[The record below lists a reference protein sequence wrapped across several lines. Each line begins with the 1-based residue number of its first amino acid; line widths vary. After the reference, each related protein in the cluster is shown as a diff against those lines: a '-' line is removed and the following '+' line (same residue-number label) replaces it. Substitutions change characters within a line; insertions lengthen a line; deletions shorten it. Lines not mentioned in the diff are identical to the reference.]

1 MQPIDMMSALVTGGT
16 GGFIAAALMRV
27 AMQTDRSLR
36 RPLLL
41 CFWGFLVL
49 GIGLSQNAFSD
60 RALRWPMFAGATAT
74 LVCTVLVSRG
84 LLAIAAGRV
93 LRHPAWVDVALAVG
107 LLAVAW
113 PQGPWL
119 FGVVFHAACAAIS
132 TAVAVVLGRSLATRR
147 SAAET
152 VVAATFALYAATWVY
167 GLWTAARYHG
177 PELRHLLYMP
187 EPMLSVYAVA
197 DALLPLVVG
206 ALVLNLANARLGA
219 RLHRQA
225 STDELTRLLSR
236 RAINERAR
244 PFLERAVARGRGV
257 ALLLVDAD
265 RFKHVNDTHGHEAGD
280 AVLAELAGRL
290 QALLPGALVSRYGG
304 EEFLVLL
311 ETASLDA
318 ARAAAERLRAGI
330 ADAPV
335 PVGTRDLAVTVSTG
349 LALWPPSAEFGAVL
363 RRADAALYEAKR
375 TGRDRVVDFE
385 ADAAPLSAWEAAAP
399 GTP

>member
-36 RPLLL
+36 RPLLH

-60 RALRWPMFAGATAT
+60 RALRWPMFVGAAAT

-84 LLAIAAGRV
+84 LLAIATGRV
-93 LRHPAWVDVALAVG
+93 LRHPAWLDVGLAVG
-107 LLAVAW
+107 LLALAW
-113 PQGPWL
+113 PQGPWV
-119 FGVVFHAACAAIS
+119 FGLVFHVACALVS
-132 TAVAVVLGRSLATRR
+132 TAVTVALVRALAHPR

-152 VVAATFALYAATWVY
+152 VVAATFALYAATWIY
-167 GLWTAARYHG
+167 GAWTAARYHG
-177 PELRHLLYMP
+177 PELRHLMYMP
-187 EPMLSVYAVA
+187 EPMLSIYAVA

-206 ALVLNLANARLGA
+206 ALVLNLANARLGE

-236 RAINERAR
+236 RALNERAR
-244 PFLERAVARGRGV
+244 PYLERAVVRGRGV

-265 RFKHVNDTHGHEAGD
+265 HFKRVNDTYGHEAGD
-280 AVLAELAGRL
+280 AVLAELARRL
-290 QALLPGALVSRYGG
+290 HALLPGALVSRYGG

-311 ETASLDA
+311 EAASLPA

-335 PVGTRDLAVTVSTG
+335 AFGSRDLAVTVSTG

-385 ADAAPLSAWEAAAP
+385 ADGAPVSARAAAVLE
-399 GTP
+399 TP